1 MEIQKAKFNQKI
13 AILDEIIKLCPS
25 SEILRKKKEK
35 LRFILEKNESKFV
48 IALIGAT
55 SSGKSSFMNALIGED
70 IIPCQVANI
79 KKALIIS
86 HTNND
91 DIKIIKGKVKD
102 QECFSIQETQNAKI
116 FRGKDKIIQA
126 KEELSSLGK
135 IKEKFE
141 DSFYFVQ
148 IKMKIFE
155 LINEENAEKIQFI
168 DFPGLDKGDCFEDVN
183 KNDKPIFTIQSLG
196 NFFNISDSFIFVN
209 EADCIGEKG
218 AQGIMKCLY
227 DQILLRR
234 QNNYMPFNKI
244 LFVLN
249 KYDTVKKDNFDS
261 TKQEILNTFLKKDN
275 TELHV
280 EKFSS
285 TSLLQFFLRDYDY
298 DNMLTDFDSQLKI
311 QNHSIYDED
320 DENDKEA
327 NNNFSAEEILKK
339 LKTFLEN
346 NSITSVREAQFN
358 KTDFNKAQQSIK
370 KYFQNKNIDIHNYEK
385 EIKESVNLLL
395 TSKDMPEICQE
406 CIKTFKKIINS
417 LAPEREQN
425 IIESLTEEYK
435 QISNSLIRTNDIDNN
450 KKEKLNIKV
459 NDYFREY
466 EKKTHEYFN
475 TLEHELINK
484 SEEIRKIQFN
494 DKGKEQLEIL
504 NEQIN
509 SQMEVKFNEFFEKLN
524 TSKNNLITNINTFL
538 KNEFCQ
544 EINIKTKEIKKNK
557 ISKYSNSICENLK
570 SKFHFISHGCW
581 GAAHVVGAITAG
593 ALAATNPITI
603 AILGGGLL
611 VHLFIVL
618 GVSLKDLFNKKETI
632 KNHLTLYFQKVQN
645 NLFTYKTTFYSDFV
659 LEKEKVCEAL
669 LQFYDN
675 FELNNKTSEEFDKL
689 KNKFDTDEINITESF
704 GLSMC

>member
-1 MEIQKAKFNQKI
+1 M
-13 AILDEIIKLCPS
+13 
-25 SEILRKKKEK
+25 
-35 LRFILEKNESKFV
+35 
-48 IALIGAT
+48 
-55 SSGKSSFMNALIGED
+55 
-70 IIPCQVANI
+70 
-79 KKALIIS
+79 
-86 HTNND
+86 
-91 DIKIIKGKVKD
+91 
-102 QECFSIQETQNAKI
+102 
-116 FRGKDKIIQA
+116 
-126 KEELSSLGK
+126 
-135 IKEKFE
+135 
-141 DSFYFVQ
+141 
-148 IKMKIFE
+148 
-155 LINEENAEKIQFI
+155 
-168 DFPGLDKGDCFEDVN
+168 
-183 KNDKPIFTIQSLG
+183 
-196 NFFNISDSFIFVN
+196 
-209 EADCIGEKG
+209 
-218 AQGIMKCLY
+218 
-227 DQILLRR
+227 
-234 QNNYMPFNKI
+234 
-244 LFVLN
+244 
-249 KYDTVKKDNFDS
+249 
-261 TKQEILNTFLKKDN
+261 
-275 TELHV
+275 
-280 EKFSS
+280 
-285 TSLLQFFLRDYDY
+285 
-298 DNMLTDFDSQLKI
+298 
-311 QNHSIYDED
+311 
-320 DENDKEA
+320 
-327 NNNFSAEEILKK
+327 
-339 LKTFLEN
+339 
-346 NSITSVREAQFN
+346 
-358 KTDFNKAQQSIK
+358 
-370 KYFQNKNIDIHNYEK
+370 
-385 EIKESVNLLL
+385 
-395 TSKDMPEICQE
+395 
-406 CIKTFKKIINS
+406 
-417 LAPEREQN
+417 
-425 IIESLTEEYK
+425 
-435 QISNSLIRTNDIDNN
+435 
-450 KKEKLNIKV
+450 

-494 DKGKEQLEIL
+494 DKGKEQLEKL

-557 ISKYSNSICENLK
+557 ISKYSNSIFENLK

-689 KNKFDTDEINITESF
+689 KSKFDTDEINITESF

>member
-1 MEIQKAKFNQKI
+1 MEIQKTKFDQKI

-48 IALIGAT
+48 ISLIGST
-55 SSGKSSFMNALIGED
+55 SSGKSSFMNALIGEE
-70 IIPCQVANI
+70 IIPCQLANI

-91 DIKIIKGKVKD
+91 DIKIIKGKVEN

-126 KEELSSLGK
+126 KEALLSLGK

-155 LINEENAEKIQFI
+155 LIKEENAEKIQFI

-183 KNDKPIFTIQSLG
+183 KNDKPIFTIQSLR

-261 TKQEILNTFLKKDN
+261 TKQEILNIFLKKDN

-285 TSLLQFFLRDYDY
+285 KSLLQFFHRDYNY
-298 DNMLTDFDSQLKI
+298 DEMLNDFDSQLKS
-311 QNHSIYDED
+311 QNYSIYDED

-346 NSITSVREAQFN
+346 NSITSVREVQFN

-370 KYFQNKNIDIHNYEK
+370 KYLQNKNIDIHNYEK

-395 TSKDMPEICQE
+395 TYKDMPEICQE

-435 QISNSLIRTNDIDNN
+435 QISNSLIRTNDIDNIKQEN
-450 KKEKLNIKV
+450 LNIKV
-459 NDYFREY
+459 NNYFREY
-466 EKKTHEYFN
+466 EKETHEHFN

-494 DKGKEQLEIL
+494 DKGKKQLEIL
-504 NEQIN
+504 NKQIN

-538 KNEFCQ
+538 KNKFCQ
-544 EINIKTKEIKKNK
+544 EININTKEIKKNK

-618 GVSLKDLFNKKETI
+618 GVSLKDLFNKEETI

-659 LEKEKVCEAL
+659 LEKEKVFEAL

-675 FELNNKTSEEFDKL
+675 YELNNKTSEEFDKL